1 MSFRQQLSTLEK
13 RQRRPIDVFHVF
25 TVAVYLV
32 AIFVQQ
38 RPAQMLCDLYATYVI
53 VAIAIIA
60 VYRRE
65 WPTKQWTVVLFAALT
80 IFSVAT
86 QTPQSV

>member
-1 MSFRQQLSTLEK
+1 MSFRQQLSTLKK

-38 RPAQMLCDLYATYVI
+38 RPVPMLCDLYAAYVI

-60 VYRRE
+60 FYRRE
-65 WPTKQWTVVLFAALT
+65 WPAERWTVLLFSAIT
-80 IFSVAT
+80 IFSVAA
-86 QTPQSV
+86 